1 MDGVSSVAWSFHL
14 YEEEKLEHFLEKSSG
29 ELKYFLQ
36 QRRLPVGGTHSSL
49 AAIEL

>member
-36 QRRLPVGGTHSSL
+36 QKGGCL
-49 AAIEL
+49 LEEPIVV